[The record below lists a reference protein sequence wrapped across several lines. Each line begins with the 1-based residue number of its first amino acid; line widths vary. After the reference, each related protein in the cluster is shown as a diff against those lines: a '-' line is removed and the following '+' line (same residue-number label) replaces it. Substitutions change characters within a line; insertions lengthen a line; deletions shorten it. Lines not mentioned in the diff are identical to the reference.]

1 MNTASESIKDL
12 EIPEGRLI
20 LHEFYHDRRIQVK
33 MEIAIVLE
41 CWRLCKR
48 GTEIQ
53 LSDGRIILIEN
64 PLGFRLGTR
73 VCIEEIIGRYYY
85 NSVQGWV
92 YFGAMVLLI
101 FVGLR
106 LGGVI
111 PERAALI
118 GVGIEAFMLFLLAV
132 VTYYSPSDD
141 VSPSSYPLRSSDNL
155 LSSINQSVQGMTN
168 AVSDLFRLISQTD
181 MRQDVLLTRLTEY
194 ISKVSA
200 ENTRLQIEKM
210 GETNKNLRD
219 FAETLRELQGE
230 TAREQLNKLQET
242 NDALRSL
249 NSTMLRMH
257 QEMNQIM
264 QQSVHLLIKDEVT
277 EILSEITE
285 SRIRKRINGALSELE
300 PNELK
305 KESNT

>member
-1 MNTASESIKDL
+1 MNNAAESLKDL
-12 EIPEGRLI
+12 EIPEGRVL
-20 LHEFYHDRRIQVK
+20 LNEFYHDRRIRHKIELATIQD
-33 MEIAIVLE
+33 

-48 GTEIQ
+48 GTEVQ
-53 LSDGRIILIEN
+53 FSDGRVIQIEN

-111 PERAALI
+111 PEKAALI
-118 GVGIEAFMLFLLAV
+118 GVGIEAFMLFILAV
-132 VTYYSPSDD
+132 VTYYSPSEEIGGGS
-141 VSPSSYPLRSSDNL
+141 VSFDLKKNPDTL

-200 ENTRLQIEKM
+200 ENTRLQIEKLEETNRNLM
-210 GETNKNLRD
+210 LFGETLGRLQNEIAGEQLKKLGETNN
-219 FAETLRELQGE
+219 ALQ
-230 TAREQLNKLQET
+230 
-242 NDALRSL
+242 SL
-249 NSTMLRMH
+249 NGTMIMMH
-257 QEMNQIM
+257 EQMQTAL
-264 QQSVHLLIKDEVT
+264 QQSVHALIRQEV
-277 EILSEITE
+277 SEIFTE
-285 SRIRKRINGALSELE
+285 LAEVRLRRRN
-300 PNELK
+300 NDR
-305 KESNT
+305 

>member
-1 MNTASESIKDL
+1 MSNASESIKDL

-20 LHEFYHDRRIQVK
+20 LNEFYHDRRIQHK
-33 MEIAIVLE
+33 IELATVLE

-53 LSDGRIILIEN
+53 LTDGRLIYIEN

-92 YFGAMVLLI
+92 YFGAMVLLV

-111 PERAALI
+111 PEKAALI

-132 VTYYSPSDD
+132 VTYYSPADELAS
-141 VSPSSYPLRSSDNL
+141 VQFQQKSSDTL

-194 ISKVSA
+194 ISKMNA
-200 ENTRLQIEKM
+200 ENTRLQVDKM
-210 GETNKNLRD
+210 EETNKNLLA
-219 FAETLRELQGE
+219 FSESVSQLQGE
-230 TAREQLNKLQET
+230 LSREQLQKLHET
-242 NDALRSL
+242 NIALQSL
-249 NSTMLRMH
+249 NETMVGM
-257 QEMNQIM
+257 QTQMNHVI
-264 QQSVHLLIKDEVT
+264 QQSVHAMIKSEVT
-277 EILSEITE
+277 DMLADITE
-285 SRIRKRINGALSELE
+285 NRLRKKLYGTEIENNKMKLNLDNG
-300 PNELK
+300 
-305 KESNT
+305 

>member
-12 EIPEGRLI
+12 EIPEGRLL

-33 MEIAIVLE
+33 LEIAIILE
-41 CWRLCKR
+41 CWRLCKNAR
-48 GTEIQ
+48 EIQ
-53 LSDGRIILIEN
+53 LSDGRLILIEN

-111 PERAALI
+111 PEKIALV
-118 GVGIEAFMLFLLAV
+118 GVAIEAFMLFLLAV
-132 VTYYSPSDD
+132 VTYYSPSEELLPTTLQGK
-141 VSPSSYPLRSSDNL
+141 SPDNL
-155 LSSINQSVQGMTN
+155 LSSVNQSVQGMTN
-168 AVSDLFRLISQTD
+168 AVSDLFRLLSQSD

-210 GETNKNLRD
+210 EETNQNLRYFSD
-219 FAETLRELQGE
+219 TLQEVQGAM
-230 TAREQLNKLQET
+230 AREQVAKLQET
-242 NDALRSL
+242 KEALYVLNDSL
-249 NSTMLRMH
+249 IRMH
-257 QEMNQIM
+257 DQMNTVLR
-264 QQSVHLLIKDEVT
+264 QSVHTLIKDEISN
-277 EILSEITE
+277 ILADIAE
-285 SRIRKRINGALSELE
+285 SRIQKSMNGSRPDEG
-300 PNELK
+300 
-305 KESNT
+305 

>member
-1 MNTASESIKDL
+1 MNHAAESIKDL

-20 LHEFYHDRRIQVK
+20 LNEFYHDRRIQHK
-33 MEIAIVLE
+33 IEFATILE

-48 GTEIQ
+48 GTEVQ
-53 LSDGRIILIEN
+53 LSDGRFIYIEN

-111 PERAALI
+111 PEKAALI
-118 GVGIEAFMLFLLAV
+118 GVGIEAFMLFLLAL
-132 VTYYSPSDD
+132 VTYYSPSDEASP
-141 VSPSSYPLRSSDNL
+141 VSIHTRTPETL

-181 MRQDVLLTRLTEY
+181 MRQDILLTRLTEY
-194 ISKVSA
+194 ISKVST
-200 ENTRLQIEKM
+200 ENTRVQIDKLEETNQNLRGF
-210 GETNKNLRD
+210 GETL
-219 FAETLRELQGE
+219 AELQGQFSRDQIE
-230 TAREQLNKLQET
+230 KLQET
-242 NDALRSL
+242 NAALQNL
-249 NSTMLRMH
+249 NQTMQAMH
-257 QEMNQIM
+257 QQMETVLERSMNA
-264 QQSVHLLIKDEVT
+264 LIKEEVRGVFSD
-277 EILSEITE
+277 IASQRVRDKLFGS
-285 SRIRKRINGALSELE
+285 SS
-300 PNELK
+300 
-305 KESNT
+305 

>member
-12 EIPEGRLI
+12 EIPEGRLL

-33 MEIAIVLE
+33 LEIAIILE
-41 CWRLCKR
+41 CWRVCKHAR
-48 GTEIQ
+48 EIQ
-53 LSDGRIILIEN
+53 LSDGRLILIEN

-111 PERAALI
+111 PEKIALV
-118 GVGIEAFMLFLLAV
+118 GVAIEAFMLFLLAV
-132 VTYYSPSDD
+132 VTYYSPSDELLPTTLQGK
-141 VSPSSYPLRSSDNL
+141 SPDNL
-155 LSSINQSVQGMTN
+155 LSSVNQSVQGMTN
-168 AVSDLFRLISQTD
+168 AVSDLFRLLSQSD

-210 GETNKNLRD
+210 EETNQNFRFFSD
-219 FAETLRELQGE
+219 TFQEVQGAM
-230 TAREQLNKLQET
+230 AREQVAKLQET
-242 NDALRSL
+242 KEALSVLNDSL
-249 NSTMLRMH
+249 IRMH
-257 QEMNQIM
+257 DQMNTVLR
-264 QQSVHLLIKDEVT
+264 QSVHTLIKDEISN
-277 EILSEITE
+277 ILADIAE
-285 SRIRKRINGALSELE
+285 SRIQKSMNGSRPDEG
-300 PNELK
+300 
-305 KESNT
+305 